1 MFAAKMFL
9 TKNSVQNMLVEIDG
23 LQNRIKDNLKSEET
37 RNLEMAKERTDSMK
51 RIGKEISRVIKDIIS
66 DIGFNETNG
75 DEGQGSTDNSSVTV
89 VSRNTVREFLL

>member
-75 DEGQGSTDNSSVTV
+75 DEGHRTQWGAS
-89 VSRNTVREFLL
+89 